1 MAIGR
6 AVSKHLVLA
15 KGCHVHERE
24 VNEYGPG
31 HPVRNADRLPDSRI
45 FIRPSR
51 RKVAVFEG
59 RKAPMHCA
67 NVFCPDPGREG

>member
-15 KGCHVHERE
+15 KGCHVHEEE

-31 HPVRNADRLPDSRI
+31 HAVRNADHLLDSRI
-45 FIRPSR
+45 FIRPAR

-59 RKAPMHCA
+59 RKAPVHRA
-67 NVFCPDPGREG
+67 DVFRTCPR